1 MASPSPKADMVT
13 KLGIIAGGGDLP
25 VRICEACEDAGR
37 PFFVIAIEHQA
48 DIGRLSRFP
57 HAVIRIGAAGKALKL
72 FKKEGVRDLVM
83 AGKVSRPSLA
93 QLRPDAEALK
103 FFATVGKGA
112 GGDDDLLTRV
122 ANYFQDKHGFN
133 VIPIGEVLGPTGVK
147 TGSMTKT
154 APDSARQADIDR
166 GLFVLKTLGPADVGQ
181 AVVVQEGIVLGVEA
195 IEGTDALIER
205 CGNLKRP
212 GPGPVLVKI
221 AKPGQDN
228 RVDLPTIGEE
238 TVARVAA
245 AGFSGIA
252 IETDRTIIVD
262 QAATVAAADRAGIFL
277 TAVEP

>member
-1 MASPSPKADMVT
+1 MAT

-25 VRICEACEDAGR
+25 VRICEACEESGR
-37 PFFVIAIEHQA
+37 PFFVVAIENHA
-48 DIGRLSRFP
+48 DIDQLARFP
-57 HAVIRIGAAGKALKL
+57 HAVLRLGAAGKALKA

-133 VIPIGEVLGPTGVK
+133 VVSVGDVLGPTGAASGLL
-147 TGSMTKT
+147 TETR
-154 APDSARQADIDR
+154 PDEARQADIDR
-166 GLFVLKTLGPADVGQ
+166 GLFVLKALGPADVGQ
-181 AVVVQEGIVLGVEA
+181 AVVVQEGLVLGVEA

-205 CGNLKRP
+205 CGALKRP

-228 RVDLPTIGEE
+228 RVDLPTIGEQ
-238 TVARVAA
+238 TVERVSA

-252 IETDRTIIVD
+252 IEADRTIIVD
-262 QAATVAAADRAGIFL
+262 RDATVAAADRARLFI
-277 TAVEP
+277 TAVTL

>member
-1 MASPSPKADMVT
+1 MAT

-25 VRICEACEDAGR
+25 VRICEACEKAGR
-37 PFFVIAIEHQA
+37 PFFVVAIEHQA
-48 DIGRLSRFP
+48 DTGQLSRFP
-57 HAVIRIGAAGKALKL
+57 HAVLRLGAAGKALQT

-103 FFATVGKGA
+103 FFTTVGRGV

-133 VIPIGEVLGPTGVK
+133 VISVGDVLGRTGVDQG
-147 TGSMTKT
+147 TMTKT
-154 APDSARQADIDR
+154 EPDSGRQADIER
-166 GLFVLKTLGPADVGQ
+166 GLFVLQAMGPADVGQ

-205 CGNLKRP
+205 CGALKRP
-212 GPGPVLVKI
+212 GPGPVLIKI

-228 RVDLPTIGEE
+228 RVDLPTIGEQ
-238 TVARVAA
+238 TVDHAAA

-252 IETDRTIIVD
+252 IEADRTIIMD
-262 QAATVAAADRAGIFL
+262 REATVAAADRAGIFL
-277 TAVEP
+277 IAIAP